1 MTTATVRQDE
11 IGKIFLINA
20 NFDLSGN
27 SELRVVFKKADGS
40 VVEKLK
46 ADGVTAP
53 TAPITTCVDG
63 VEETFL
69 ANEYFQYATEA
80 GLLDLTGVWKIHG
93 EYVDL
98 TPKDFSGDISSFTV
112 LPRE

>member
-1 MTTATVRQDE
+1 MTTATVRLDE
-11 IGKIFLINA
+11 IGKIFVINA

-27 SELRVVFKKADGS
+27 SELRMVFKKADGTI
-40 VVEKLK
+40 VEKLS
-46 ADGVTAP
+46 ANGVTAP
-53 TAPITTCVDG
+53 GIPITVCVDG
-63 VEETFL
+63 TEQTFL

-80 GLLDLTGVWKIHG
+80 GLLDQTGPWQVHG

-98 TPKDFSGDISSFTV
+98 TPKDFSGDVSSFTV